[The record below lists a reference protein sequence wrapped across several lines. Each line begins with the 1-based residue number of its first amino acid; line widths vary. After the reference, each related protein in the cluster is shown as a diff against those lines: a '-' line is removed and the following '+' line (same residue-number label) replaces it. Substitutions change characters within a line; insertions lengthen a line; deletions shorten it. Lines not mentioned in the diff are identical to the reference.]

1 MTFHGTLRVSE
12 GSVKKGKSLY
22 SSAFSMR
29 VVYRNM
35 GKADRCTRP
44 SKKRILKTNNYK
56 FLETD
61 PKN

>member
-1 MTFHGTLRVSE
+1 MTFHGTLWVSE

-29 VVYRNM
+29 VERNM